1 MCVMRGN
8 ILNLLTVFSE
18 ILSKCL
24 HKDILL
30 NSKSGQSAITF
41 FFFFLTAKAKVSG
54 GLWMNKE

>member
-41 FFFFLTAKAKVSG
+41 FFFFFNCQSQSVGWS
-54 GLWMNKE
+54 MDE